1 MHLFHDSLYVYHT
14 SPMKAASQESRAP
27 WLLLIFS
34 MPAKRASE
42 RVQVWRK
49 LKRHGALP
57 LRSSGYVL
65 PNNATNQERFEWLAA
80 AIRKYNGEASVV
92 QVHAIDDLPSET
104 LIQRFVEARSGDY
117 EALIREL
124 QKVRPTSAGSSSH
137 VARLRNRMHQIA
149 EIDFF
154 NSPLRGRVET
164 LLDRFDSVNRLP
176 LEKNPRS
183 RTKKEYLD
191 RAWITRP
198 RPGIDRVSS
207 AWLIRKFI
215 DPKAKFLFASDPRQ
229 HPEAVPFDMFQQAEG
244 FGHRG
249 EDCTFETLRKEFRIR
264 ERRVTAI
271 AQIIHDADLSDG
283 KFGRAEGLGLDRVLI
298 GWAQQGISDE
308 ELLRRGM
315 ELISGLYDSLPE
327 DG

>member
-1 MHLFHDSLYVYHT
+1 
-14 SPMKAASQESRAP
+14 
-27 WLLLIFS
+27 

-57 LRSSGYVL
+57 LRSAGYVL

-80 AIRKYNGEASVV
+80 AIRKYKGEASVV
-92 QVHAIDDLPSET
+92 QVHAIDDLPSEA
-104 LIQRFVEARSGDY
+104 LIQRFVEARSRDY

-124 QKVRPTSAGSSSH
+124 QKVRPTFAGSSNH
-137 VARLRNRMHQIA
+137 VARIRNRMREIA

-154 NSPLRGRVET
+154 NSPLRGRAET

-229 HPEAVPFDMFQQAEG
+229 HPQAVPFDMFQQAGG

-249 EDCTFETLRKEFRIR
+249 EDCTFETLRKEFCIR